1 MSAAILGV
9 DAGSKRIGIAIC
21 ERAELPAVPLT
32 TLAHVSRAKDAA
44 AIARIAAER
53 GARTIAVGYPLRL
66 DGSRG
71 PAAEH
76 VDKLVAAL
84 RGVFDGQVAA
94 VDERLTSGAA
104 HAKLRASGVK
114 ASARRKVVDRMAA
127 VEILETFRARLN
139 RSAP

>member
-1 MSAAILGV
+1 MNAAILGV

-32 TLAHVSRAKDAA
+32 TVAHASRAKDAA
-44 AIARIAAER
+44 AIAKIAGAR
-53 GARTIAVGYPLRL
+53 GARTIVVGYPLRL

-71 PAAEH
+71 PAAEN
-76 VDKLVAAL
+76 VDKLVDAL
-84 RGVFDGQVAA
+84 RAVFDGEVVA

-104 HAKLRASGVK
+104 QAKLRALGMK

-127 VEILETFRARLN
+127 VEILETFRAGLN
-139 RSAP
+139 RGVP